1 MMITI
6 RNAWKSRCLVLGL
19 LLGKTLIVCGC
30 IGDEL
35 MMIRIRIDCESRCL
49 VLVLGLL
56 LGKTLIVCD

>member
-35 MMIRIRIDCESRCL
+35 MMIRIRIDWESRC
-49 VLVLGLL
+49 LVLGLL
-56 LGKTLIVCD
+56 LGKTLIVCN